1 MACLASCEITSW
13 GGLDAPVTVWFGH
26 SATCDRVDLA
36 TKVHE
41 FDMNRKLR
49 LTASAIA
56 ISAASFGLVG
66 WPFKVTAADASGERK
81 AEQTPPS
88 SNPLSGKPESIE
100 LGKQLFGTWCAQC
113 HATDATGGKYGAN
126 LTIFFRGYKE
136 FLVTVKN
143 GRVQKQ
149 MPPWKD
155 VLDDD
160 AVNKIGAYLETL
172 AQPGANW
179 K

>member
-1 MACLASCEITSW
+1 M
-13 GGLDAPVTVWFGH
+13 
-26 SATCDRVDLA
+26 
-36 TKVHE
+36 HE
-41 FDMNRKLR
+41 FDMNRKSR

-56 ISAASFGLVG
+56 ISVASFGLVG
-66 WPFKVTAADASGERK
+66 WAFKVTAAHASDEPK
-81 AEQTPPS
+81 AAQTLPS
-88 SNPLSGKPESIE
+88 SNPLSGNPESIE
-100 LGKQLFGTWCAQC
+100 LGKQLFVTWCAQC
-113 HATDATGGKYGAN
+113 HGTEATGGKYGAN

-143 GRVQKQ
+143 GRAGKQ

-155 VLDDD
+155 VLDEE
-160 AVNKIGAYLETL
+160 ALNKIGAYLETL